1 MKSSDNMRMAL
12 VHAEFSMQLALMIAS
27 ELMGEMKKL
36 RPDFEQWLPKFEEHI
51 STCFTVE
58 SDPSGHS
65 KDLERLGQRQITEFL
80 KRIREDPG
88 LS

>member
-27 ELMGEMKKL
+27 QLMEEMRKL
-36 RPDFEQWLPKFEEHI
+36 RPDFEQWLPDFEKHI
-51 STCFTVE
+51 STCFMVE
-58 SDPSGHS
+58 PDPDGHS
-65 KDLERLGQRQITEFL
+65 KELERLGQRRITEFL
-80 KRIREDPG
+80 KRIREDLG